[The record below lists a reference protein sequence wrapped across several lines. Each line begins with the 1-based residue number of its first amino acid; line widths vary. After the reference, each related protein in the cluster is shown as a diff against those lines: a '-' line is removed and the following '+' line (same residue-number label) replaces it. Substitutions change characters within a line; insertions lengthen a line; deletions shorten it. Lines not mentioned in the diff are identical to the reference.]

1 MQRSS
6 NSSYSLYILRK
17 YVEEVVMM
25 YQTQDGSEDV
35 FHSED
40 LVLWHAHDD
49 KSSLA
54 IPGVV
59 VRQLEHDVIIRT
71 CTEGFVRE
79 IAVSPDELVKR

>member
-1 MQRSS
+1 
-6 NSSYSLYILRK
+6 
-17 YVEEVVMM
+17 M
-25 YQTQDGSEDV
+25 YQTQDGSEDE

-49 KSSLA
+49 KRSLP

-79 IAVSPDELVKR
+79 IVVSPDELVRR

>member
-1 MQRSS
+1 
-6 NSSYSLYILRK
+6 
-17 YVEEVVMM
+17 MM
-25 YQTQDGSEDV
+25 YQMQDGSENE

-49 KSSLA
+49 KRALP

-59 VRQLEHDVIIRT
+59 VRQLEHDIIIRT
-71 CTEGFVRE
+71 CVEGTVRE

>member
-1 MQRSS
+1 
-6 NSSYSLYILRK
+6 
-17 YVEEVVMM
+17 MM
-25 YQTQDGSEDV
+25 YQIQDGAEDE

-49 KSSLA
+49 KRSLP

-71 CTEGFVRE
+71 CVEGSVRE

>member
-1 MQRSS
+1 
-6 NSSYSLYILRK
+6 
-17 YVEEVVMM
+17 MM
-25 YQTQDGSEDV
+25 YQTQDGSEDE

>member
-1 MQRSS
+1 
-6 NSSYSLYILRK
+6 
-17 YVEEVVMM
+17 MM
-25 YQTQDGSEDV
+25 YQIQDGSDNE

-49 KSSLA
+49 KHSLP

-71 CTEGFVRE
+71 CTNGFVRE

>member
-1 MQRSS
+1 
-6 NSSYSLYILRK
+6 
-17 YVEEVVMM
+17 MM
-25 YQTQDGSEDV
+25 YQIQDGAEDE

-49 KSSLA
+49 KHSLP

-71 CTEGFVRE
+71 CVNGSVKE

>member
-1 MQRSS
+1 MV
-6 NSSYSLYILRK
+6 LYQI
-17 YVEEVVMM
+17 
-25 YQTQDGSEDV
+25 QDQSENE

-49 KSSLA
+49 KHSLP

-59 VRQLEHDVIIRT
+59 VRQVEHDVIIRT
-71 CTEGFVRE
+71 CVDGFVRE

>member
-1 MQRSS
+1 MH
-6 NSSYSLYILRK
+6 LRID
-17 YVEEVVMM
+17 VEEVVMM
-25 YQTQDGSEDV
+25 YQIQDGSDNE

-49 KSSLA
+49 KHSLP

-71 CTEGFVRE
+71 CTNGFVRE

>member
-1 MQRSS
+1 
-6 NSSYSLYILRK
+6 
-17 YVEEVVMM
+17 MM
-25 YQTQDGSEDV
+25 YQIQDGSEDE

>member
-1 MQRSS
+1 
-6 NSSYSLYILRK
+6 
-17 YVEEVVMM
+17 MM
-25 YQTQDGSEDV
+25 FQIQDGSENE

-49 KSSLA
+49 KHSLP

-59 VRQLEHDVIIRT
+59 VRNQEYGVVIRT
-71 CTEGFVRE
+71 CVEGTVRE